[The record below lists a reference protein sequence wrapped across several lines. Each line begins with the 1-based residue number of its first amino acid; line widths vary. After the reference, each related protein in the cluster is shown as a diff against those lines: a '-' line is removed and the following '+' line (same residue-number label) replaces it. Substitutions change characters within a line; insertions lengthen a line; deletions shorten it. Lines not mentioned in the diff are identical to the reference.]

1 MELEPLNN
9 ARWGFASN
17 CFVCE
22 DANDEGLRVRFFC
35 DRDRGAVVADFTL
48 SDAFSGA
55 PRYLHGGVVAAVL
68 DEATAW
74 AAIALGESFAV
85 TRQLRVTYELPVHV
99 ARPHRVEARLG
110 SDAADG
116 ARRATAVVMR
126 PDGTVCAIADAE
138 LVVLGE
144 AQARDAIGGGE
155 LGDARAFLRG

>member
-68 DEATAW
+68 VGDA
-74 AAIALGESFAV
+74 
-85 TRQLRVTYELPVHV
+85 QL
-99 ARPHRVEARLG
+99 
-110 SDAADG
+110 
-116 ARRATAVVMR
+116 
-126 PDGTVCAIADAE
+126 
-138 LVVLGE
+138 
-144 AQARDAIGGGE
+144 ARDRERLAQRDGGPGH
-155 LGDARAFLRG
+155 GLR